1 MACGLP
7 VIASNVG
14 GIPEQVVDGVTGF
27 LVPPGNPD
35 LIVSAV
41 QYLLE
46 NPSIAKDFSRA
57 AVARVNEL
65 FTQEQMVEQYLQW
78 YREIV
83 VLKRLKRCQK

>member
-1 MACGLP
+1 
-7 VIASNVG
+7 
-14 GIPEQVVDGVTGF
+14 

-46 NPSIAKDFSRA
+46 NPSIAQEFSRA

-65 FTQEQMVEQYLQW
+65 FTQEQMVEQYVQW
-78 YREIV
+78 YKEIAG
-83 VLKRLKRCQK
+83 